1 MASWISEG
9 KVQLGVQG
17 QGAARLNGNPV
28 QWPGNQP
35 SSYSPM
41 NTHVPG
47 ERAMGGGVTGG
58 EGLGNEPS

>member
-1 MASWISEG
+1 M
-9 KVQLGVQG
+9 QLGVQG

-58 EGLGNEPS
+58 EGLGNEAS